1 MNPNAL
7 NADKKLALTLYYFT
21 IHLFMNL
28 VIYESIYCQNLESQY
43 IRMLKKNFRN
53 EKNRF

>member
-1 MNPNAL
+1 MNSNAL

-43 IRMLKKNFRN
+43 IRILKKN
-53 EKNRF
+53 